1 MLFFRF
7 TFFFIVQG
15 CRGARHLACDDWP
28 EFNSWEVVIL
38 IRERHNPLT
47 LHAEIGMNVSL
58 SISERGAPAWLYVS
72 YPLLRTSLRTPHLP
86 TLPPLSTF
94 KCGEIEPRQRYGAI
108 SPFHAVL
115 ECIWQKNPG
124 LLNVFTC
131 CVPIAC
137 FVFIN

>member
-58 SISERGAPAWLYVS
+58 SISERGAPAWVYVS
-72 YPLLRTSLRTPHLP
+72 YPLLLTSLRTPLLP

-94 KCGEIEPRQRYGAI
+94 KYAEINPSLRYVAI
-108 SPFHAVL
+108 A
-115 ECIWQKNPG
+115 
-124 LLNVFTC
+124 
-131 CVPIAC
+131 
-137 FVFIN
+137 